1 MKVGMIQSSYLPWQG
16 YFDFIDDVDT
26 FVFYDD
32 VQYTRRDWRNRN
44 RFYSTSG
51 SYWLTV
57 PVHFSQTHKQEI
69 RHTQIDYSQNWQHK
83 HIGSLKHNYQ
93 KAPYFENYAY
103 DLFSILE
110 TNHDS
115 ISSLNIRLIKFLAD
129 VLQINTTYMYS
140 WEFGIGGNRNTRIIE
155 ILKHLGATEY
165 LVGPT
170 ASAYIDKD
178 LYAAAGIKLNYK
190 AYDYSEYAQPSKKF
204 QSNLSVIDL
213 LFNCGENSRR
223 YLKSTSE
230 NKVVI

>member
-1 MKVGMIQSSYLPWQG
+1 
-16 YFDFIDDVDT
+16 
-26 FVFYDD
+26 
-32 VQYTRRDWRNRN
+32 
-44 RFYSTSG
+44 
-51 SYWLTV
+51 
-57 PVHFSQTHKQEI
+57 
-69 RHTQIDYSQNWQHK
+69 
-83 HIGSLKHNYQ
+83 
-93 KAPYFENYAY
+93 
-103 DLFSILE
+103 
-110 TNHDS
+110 
-115 ISSLNIRLIKFLAD
+115 
-129 VLQINTTYMYS
+129 MYS